1 MSEINELS
9 QSIKQK
15 LSQTESGSKALKHI
29 AAIMDYSLTHKE
41 DAVEAFEENS
51 IILKKTAPQ
60 EKKIHPTNDQI
71 IKWINSNLSLCEVSV
86 YIEH

>member
-1 MSEINELS
+1 MSDINELS

-60 EKKIHPTNDQI
+60 EKKISPINDHL
-71 IKWINSNLSLCEVSV
+71 IKWVNSNLSLYDVTI